1 MPGLNKEERT
11 KDGCQ
16 YAASS
21 LVSTKK
27 NNYLLQL
34 RNIPGIASPVKKN
47 RKDPKELS
55 GNTNV
60 LK

>member
-27 NNYLLQL
+27 NNYLQQL
-34 RNIPGIASPVKKN
+34 RNLPGIASPVKKKSEGSQ
-47 RKDPKELS
+47 RFSWQHKR
-55 GNTNV
+55 T
-60 LK
+60 

>member
-16 YAASS
+16 YAASP

-27 NNYLLQL
+27 NYYLQQL
-34 RNIPGIASPVKKN
+34 RNIPGIASPVKKKPVGSQ
-47 RKDPKELS
+47 RVIWQHKR
-55 GNTNV
+55 T
-60 LK
+60 